1 MTLKKWS
8 VSFEDFSQ
16 SWFLCLHPC
25 VHVHHQLVPRIGHGR
40 KCLHTVEHLGWN
52 LIRKR
57 NLVKDSGLEPFW
69 NPTRVESCAPP
80 SSPSACSHWY
90 RELAWHIAM
99 HCHLVIIDHMR
110 RLGLTWSNCHHP
122 GCQRWG
128 GRPWAC
134 GRRGRWRCGPCGCS
148 SAPAACS
155 GSCPSRAGTPT
166 SSGSSPPLYFGP
178 APDQTSLWVS
188 RNVSKW
194 HKMFIW
200 GKTQHLSGTTC
211 ANWIKCFFSL
221 NEQIWISR
229 VH

>member
-57 NLVKDSGLEPFW
+57 NLVKDLRLEPFW

-99 HCHLVIIDHMR
+99 YIATWSSLIIWDDWASPDRTVIILAVKDEEVDHEHVDGEVGEDVA
-110 RLGLTWSNCHHP
+110 LVAVHQLQQLAPGLV
-122 GCQRWG
+122 
-128 GRPWAC
+128 
-134 GRRGRWRCGPCGCS
+134 
-148 SAPAACS
+148 
-155 GSCPSRAGTPT
+155 RAGQVLQHRLTCHPFYISVPLLTRHLYEFLAT
-166 SSGSSPPLYFGP
+166 SQSGANCSFEEKHNICQVPLVP
-178 APDQTSLWVS
+178 
-188 RNVSKW
+188 
-194 HKMFIW
+194 IE
-200 GKTQHLSGTTC
+200 
-211 ANWIKCFFSL
+211 L
-221 NEQIWISR
+221 NAF
-229 VH
+229 H